1 MTAPHTTQSPVY
13 PQQQQQMYMTVPPN
27 SQSPVY
33 PQQQVYM
40 SGNSLSPR
48 QPPIQMP
55 SPQFKAIPSPSMS
68 QVQALNYTNVPPQ
81 SHSPTYP
88 QQCLPNNPQQQ
99 GYMNAQMP
107 SPQMTP
113 LQMSASSPTD
123 PAFQFDNEEGRRMLP
138 NLDDM
143 SKLYGDSYKK
153 HRLSTSLR
161 NMGMLDYAGVSD
173 YCKKFVVEKEASG
186 VLSKYETN
194 IEESMGIAIYTYE
207 DNSPEDCPFR
217 VINTCLGRI
226 RTMEALEKIKDIFF
240 NIVSGLRKL
249 PRFYPPSKTLYRGI
263 RERVDLEM
271 YTRGNVVTWSA
282 FSSASTDM
290 SVIRNFLMSS
300 GDASGTM
307 FIIQGDP
314 WGYDITD
321 FSFFDDEKGLKKK

>member
-1 MTAPHTTQSPVY
+1 M
-13 PQQQQQMYMTVPPN
+13 
-27 SQSPVY
+27 
-33 PQQQVYM
+33 
-40 SGNSLSPR
+40 
-48 QPPIQMP
+48 
-55 SPQFKAIPSPSMS
+55 
-68 QVQALNYTNVPPQ
+68 
-81 SHSPTYP
+81 
-88 QQCLPNNPQQQ
+88 NPQ
-99 GYMNAQMP
+99 M
-107 SPQMTP
+107 SPLNMT
-113 LQMSASSPTD
+113 SASPTD
-123 PAFQFDNEEGRRMLP
+123 PVFLYDNEEGRRMLP

-143 SKLYGDSYKK
+143 SKLYGDSYRK

-173 YCKKFVVEKEASG
+173 YCRKFVMEKEASG
-186 VLSKYETN
+186 VLAKYETT
-194 IEESMGIAIYTYE
+194 IEEGMGIAIYTYE
-207 DNSPEDCPFR
+207 DNQPDDCPFR

-249 PRFYPPSKTLYRGI
+249 PRFYPTSKTLYRGI

-321 FSFFDDEKGLKKK
+321 FSFFDDEKGKKIMKTAYMQSLLFVFSNVFFLPKFTRNSDGARQAF